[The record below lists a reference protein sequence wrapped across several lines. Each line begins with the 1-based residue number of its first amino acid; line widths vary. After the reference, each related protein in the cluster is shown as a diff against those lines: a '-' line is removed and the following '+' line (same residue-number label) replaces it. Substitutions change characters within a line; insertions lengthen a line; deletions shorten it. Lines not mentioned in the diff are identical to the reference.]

1 MRYAAFPIAGVAAA
15 RKRIH
20 RRLLCF
26 SEDLRADVR
35 ANEKLLE

>member
-1 MRYAAFPIAGVAAA
+1 MRRFLYAGVAAA
-15 RKRIH
+15 RQRI
-20 RRLLCF
+20 RRRRSCF